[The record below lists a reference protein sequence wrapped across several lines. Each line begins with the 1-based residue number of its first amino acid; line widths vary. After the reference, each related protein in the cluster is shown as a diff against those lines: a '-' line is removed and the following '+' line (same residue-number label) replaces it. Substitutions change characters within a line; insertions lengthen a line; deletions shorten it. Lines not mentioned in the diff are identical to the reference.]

1 MTFRT
6 IEDANQAVID
16 RIKAGSPILVDVV
29 PAKSVI
35 SELNGKVLLHAG
47 PPILWENMPDPMQG
61 SCVGAVLFEQWAS
74 TEDEARQMLSEGKIA
89 FIPCHH
95 VNAVGPMGGITSA
108 NMPVLV
114 VEDRV
119 HNTVA
124 YCQMNE
130 GIGAVLRFGAYSQEV
145 ITRLEWMRDTL
156 GPVLGKAIRAMD
168 EGLSINPMVARAI
181 AMGDEFHQRNIAASL
196 IFLKEVT
203 PIIARLKDI
212 SDAERTEVLQFL
224 ADTDQFFLNIMMA
237 SAKAVMDG
245 ARQIKE
251 GTIVTAMCRN
261 GENFGIR
268 IAGMGDEWFVAPVNT
283 PQGLY
288 FTGYTGDD
296 ASPDMGDSAITETFG
311 VGGMAMIAAPA
322 VTRFVGT
329 GGFDD
334 ALRIS
339 NEMDEIVM
347 DHNPNFIIPT
357 WNFKG
362 THLGIDARKVVATG
376 ITPVINTGIANKKAG
391 RGQIGAGTV
400 HPPVACFEKA
410 IAAYAKKLGMEG

>member
-1 MTFRT
+1 MYKT
-6 IEDANQAVID
+6 IDEANEAVIA
-16 RIKAGSPILVDVV
+16 RIKSSSPVLKDVV
-29 PAKSVI
+29 LAKEVI
-35 SELNGKVLLHAG
+35 QELNEGKVLLHAG
-47 PPILWENMPDPMQG
+47 PPIVWENMPDPVQG
-61 SCVGAVLFEQWAS
+61 SCVGAVLFEKWADN
-74 TEDEARQMLSEGKIA
+74 EEEARHLLASGAIR

-95 VNAVGPMGGITSA
+95 VHTVGPMGGITSA
-108 NMPVLV
+108 HMPVLV
-114 VEDRV
+114 VEEV
-119 HNTVA
+119 TYGTVA

-145 ITRLEWMRDTL
+145 ITRLEWMRDVL
-156 GPVLGKAIRAMD
+156 GPVLGKVLRRM
-168 EGLSINPMVARAI
+168 ENGLSVNPMVARAI

-196 IFLKEVT
+196 IFLKEVA
-203 PIIARLKDI
+203 PHISRLDI
-212 SDAERTEVLQFL
+212 DEKERTEVLDFL
-224 ADTDQFFLNIMMA
+224 AATDQFFLNIMMA
-237 SAKAVMDG
+237 SSKAVMDS
-245 ARQIKE
+245 ARQIE
-251 GTIVTAMCRN
+251 YGTVVTAMSRN
-261 GENFGIR
+261 GYEFGIR
-268 IAGMGDEWFVAPVNT
+268 IAGMGDEWFTAPVNT

-288 FTGYTGDD
+288 FTGYSGED

-339 NEMDEIVM
+339 NEMDEIVI

-376 ITPVINTGIANKKAG
+376 ITPIINTGIANKKAG
-391 RGQIGAGTV
+391 LGQIGAGTV
-400 HPPVACFEKA
+400 HPPLACFEKA
-410 IAAYAKKLGMEG
+410 IAAYARKLGMES